1 MKYCSK
7 CGSKLKDNSKFCG
20 QCGHQLENLNK
31 GGEAQTE
38 KTLIEIHEKTK
49 KTNLTDFKKIIRIGI
64 ISICVFFI
72 FLVAFFGIN
81 GSGIPTVVD
90 IYKYEKFKND
100 FFKKLLTVNSIEDIE
115 ITYNGDQIEYWDWE
129 RNNNINSFPLAT
141 RDLLRNLMNLS
152 TKDDII
158 ISDHSC
164 VNIHYPILF
173 GSTSDNLL
181 SQVCYNETSS
191 YNDLSMVFE
200 SPESLLIEGFGLVK
214 MKFRLSHRSLRNNE
228 FFGTLTIGYHILD
241 TYWLGIEPE
250 NPKETAYTEITVE
263 MMITNE

>member
-31 GGEAQTE
+31 REEAQTE

-64 ISICVFFI
+64 VSICVFFI

-100 FFKKLLTVNSIEDIE
+100 GYCRLNWS
-115 ITYNGDQIEYWDWE
+115 N
-129 RNNNINSFPLAT
+129 
-141 RDLLRNLMNLS
+141 
-152 TKDDII
+152 
-158 ISDHSC
+158 
-164 VNIHYPILF
+164 
-173 GSTSDNLL
+173 
-181 SQVCYNETSS
+181 
-191 YNDLSMVFE
+191 VF
-200 SPESLLIEGFGLVK
+200 
-214 MKFRLSHRSLRNNE
+214 
-228 FFGTLTIGYHILD
+228 Y
-241 TYWLGIEPE
+241 
-250 NPKETAYTEITVE
+250 
-263 MMITNE
+263 